1 MDALLGIKFVVQHV
15 SGEEFICEVDSKS
28 VVSTGD
34 LYKLAGLGMPRE
46 EGTLEIHFLHFLT
59 MRRFW

>member
-1 MDALLGIKFVVQHV
+1 VDALLGIKFVIKHV

-34 LYKLAGLGMPRE
+34 LYKLPGLGMPKE
-46 EGTLEIHFLHFLT
+46 EGVFWLICLCVFLT
-59 MRRFW
+59 V